1 MRSVVPSDLRSAR
14 SLPNK
19 SVNKTTIFIYL
30 CFTLVMTEGPLHVYN
45 LLDFVVYEPMQDH
58 CTHYS
63 HRESYKYFFRLGTS
77 LSDSIIK
84 GNYLDK

>member
-30 CFTLVMTEGPLHVYN
+30 CLYN
-45 LLDFVVYEPMQDH
+45 LLDFVVYEPIQDH
-58 CTHYS
+58 CTHY
-63 HRESYKYFFRLGTS
+63 
-77 LSDSIIK
+77 
-84 GNYLDK
+84 